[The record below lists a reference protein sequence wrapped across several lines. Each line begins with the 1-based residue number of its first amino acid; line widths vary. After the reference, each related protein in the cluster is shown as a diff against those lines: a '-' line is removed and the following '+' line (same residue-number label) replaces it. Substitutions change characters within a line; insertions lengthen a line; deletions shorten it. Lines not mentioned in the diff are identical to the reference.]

1 MRVLI
6 SGASGLVGS
15 ALVPSLE
22 AAGHRVRRLVRQ
34 RCEEPDA
41 AFWDPAAG
49 TLDAGALDG
58 VDAVVHLAGESIAAG
73 RWSAEVKR
81 RILESRV
88 EGTGLIAEELAA
100 LEAPPAL
107 VAASAIGY
115 YGDRGD
121 EPMDEESPSGEGF
134 LAEVCRRW
142 EAAAQPARD
151 AGSRVVHLRIG
162 MVLSRRG
169 GALQR
174 MLTPFK
180 LGLGGTVGDGRQF
193 MSWIHLDDLVAVIEH
208 ALADGE
214 LAGAVNAVAPQPV
227 SNREFTRT
235 LGRVLGRPTL
245 VPVPAPLVRLAFGE
259 MGSEL
264 LLASTRVVPARLEG
278 AGFAFRFPELEAAL
292 AHELGR

>member
-115 YGDRGD
+115 YGDRGV